1 VKPRESPGWVVVTG
15 AATGIGRAV
24 SEFLLERG
32 WRVLGV
38 GLDGTDGEEL
48 VTSAGQG
55 ADVRFAEIDV
65 TDEPAVTEFFDGLAK
80 QGIRVTGLVNCAGIY
95 PPPATIEE
103 LSLADWRRV
112 MSVNV
117 EGIFLVCRGAV
128 PLMKA
133 AGGGSIVNIA
143 SVHAVAAASGQ
154 PAYAASK
161 GAVVAL
167 TRQIAI
173 DYAPH
178 GIRANSVI
186 VGSVSTRITLA
197 AIEEAG
203 SAEALNLTFDENAI
217 GRIAPASEVAPI
229 AAFLLGEES
238 RFITASA
245 LVADGGLTSRI
256 L

>member
-1 VKPRESPGWVVVTG
+1 VF
-15 AATGIGRAV
+15 GI
-24 SEFLLERG
+24 
-32 WRVLGV
+32 
-38 GLDGTDGEEL
+38 GLDGGDGKNL
-48 VTSAGQG
+48 VASAHAG
-55 ADVRFAEIDV
+55 AEIRFSEVDV
-65 TDEPAVTEFFDGLAK
+65 TDERAVMEFFSGIARDGF
-80 QGIRVTGLVNCAGIY
+80 RVNGLVNCAGIY
-95 PPPATIEE
+95 PPPVMIEE
-103 LSLADWRRV
+103 LSLTEWRRV

-117 EGIFLVCRGAV
+117 EGTFLVCREAL
-128 PLMKA
+128 PSMKA
-133 AGGGSIVNIA
+133 SGGGSIVNIA

-173 DYAPH
+173 DYAAH

-203 SAEALNLTFDENAI
+203 SAEALNLTFEDGTI
-217 GRIAPASEVAPI
+217 GRIAPASEIASI
-229 AAFLLGEES
+229 AAFLLSEDS